1 MAHFTRS
8 RAVREAEISGEG
20 DVEPDDVPLVVDS
33 AKQSVRS
40 SVTAARGPLFVTT
53 ELAGPESVPFGGGSG
68 TYGSIGPLT
77 VGTTLRGSGGHSD
90 PAVMEIS
97 PVQSRVLSGSGGSS
111 LGLVG
116 VGIPAAAADAAAA
129 ATVGGVVERTG
140 RAESFAERADSP
152 TNRTHTIGQDLSH
165 TEMPNLTTTKKP
177 DLTVVLTVTEVFTL
191 RSPTRRPRAHHK
203 IVSHQSVIATFVFVV
218 IKYFGEAVLRPL
230 ACCGQ
235 GQVPPVPP
243 SLFTPLQCA
252 DCRVGGFEKLR
263 LSYHRGPHAHPY
275 I

>member
-1 MAHFTRS
+1 
-8 RAVREAEISGEG
+8 
-20 DVEPDDVPLVVDS
+20 
-33 AKQSVRS
+33 VRS
-40 SVTAARGPLFVTT
+40 LVTAARGPLSVTT
-53 ELAGPESVPFGGGSG
+53 ELAGFESVPFGGGSG
-68 TYGSIGPLT
+68 TSGSIGPLT

-90 PAVMEIS
+90 PAVIEIS
-97 PVQSRVLSGSGGSS
+97 PVQSRVLSGGGGSS

-140 RAESFAERADSP
+140 RADSFAERADSP

-235 GQVPPVPP
+235 GQVPPA
-243 SLFTPLQCA
+243 CA
-252 DCRVGGFEKLR
+252 AEPGGVGG
-263 LSYHRGPHAHPY
+263 HRPPNDGVGGTMHSGPPPTLTPVDRNKTYCFHELVLNLPAPLD
-275 I
+275 IQ